1 MASPKSRLE
10 SIQPGGQVVEFREK
24 GDASN
29 PGTNAPGCA
38 TLKVRFAPHVG
49 SLRRPED
56 QLFEEVSM
64 RFHHLLKKLGSLLLA
79 AALLGAQIAPVQAGM
94 VGTAQVLA
102 AEQGR
107 VDRDELVSLLERED
121 LQRQLSALG
130 VDVQHAQ
137 ERVAALTDAEV
148 ARINQ
153 RVAELPAG
161 GSALGVILFIFIVFI
176 ITDALGI
183 TDIFAFVRPIN

>member
-1 MASPKSRLE
+1 MRIHRL
-10 SIQPGGQVVEFREK
+10 F
-24 GDASN
+24 
-29 PGTNAPGCA
+29 
-38 TLKVRFAPHVG
+38 
-49 SLRRPED
+49 
-56 QLFEEVSM
+56 
-64 RFHHLLKKLGSLLLA
+64 KKFGSLLLT
-79 AALLGAQIAPVQAGM
+79 AALLGAQVTPVQAGM

-107 VDRDELVSLLERED
+107 LDRDELVSLLERED

-130 VDVQHAQ
+130 VDAQHAK

-161 GSALGVILFIFIVFI
+161 GNALGVVLFIFVVLI
-176 ITDALGI
+176 ITDALGV
-183 TDIFAFVRPIN
+183 TDIFPFVHPIN